1 MYRDDIA
8 PDPGSLPRELRRE
21 QYGNRSFLRSGRRRE
36 GRTGQ
41 KRDRLPA
48 RQFVAGWGVR
58 LGQYHLARSRPGWR
72 TETARLHYRRGDPAV
87 LLSGHQPDL
96 QGRPPDSAPVN
107 GPSLVQL
114 ADGRRMITTVVG
126 IILVAA
132 GTILRFAVPA
142 TFTRGLDV
150 HVAGVIV
157 MLAGIVG
164 LLLSL
169 LVWGPLNRRR
179 NHSGDHGWGTPL
191 LARQRGV
198 HHDQPPARG
207 QPPQ

>member
-1 MYRDDIA
+1 
-8 PDPGSLPRELRRE
+8 
-21 QYGNRSFLRSGRRRE
+21 
-36 GRTGQ
+36 
-41 KRDRLPA
+41 
-48 RQFVAGWGVR
+48 
-58 LGQYHLARSRPGWR
+58 
-72 TETARLHYRRGDPAV
+72 
-87 LLSGHQPDL
+87 
-96 QGRPPDSAPVN
+96 VN

-114 ADGRRMITTVVG
+114 ADGRRMITTVAG
-126 IILVAA
+126 IILVVA

-179 NHSGDHGWGTPL
+179 NHSSGYGRETPP

-198 HHDQPPARG
+198 HHDQPRARG